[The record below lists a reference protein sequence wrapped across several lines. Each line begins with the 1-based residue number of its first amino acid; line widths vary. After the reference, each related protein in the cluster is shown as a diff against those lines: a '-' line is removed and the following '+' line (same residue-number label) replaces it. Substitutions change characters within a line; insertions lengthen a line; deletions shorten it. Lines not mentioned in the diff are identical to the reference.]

1 MGHAAGNAENAAR
14 LRPRYREEPRRGAPD
29 HAEGRLRAR
38 QPAEDQGLDARPD
51 DLSRSGGH
59 PDRPA
64 EAGLFRR
71 RARAD
76 RHLALLPQNHARKEF
91 TIGLN
96 LQTSGAEAIDLFY
109 ACGSSLNWD
118 GYCNKAVDELLQ
130 QQSEAADE
138 ERRKQL
144 LWAIERKLAEDF
156 ARPIIFY
163 GRIATCWQPYVK
175 NITLQ
180 VNSVFS
186 GNRREDTWLD
196 K

>member
-1 MGHAAGNAENAAR
+1 MLKTLPGYDPDIEKNRAE
-14 LRPRYREEPRRGAPD
+14 
-29 HAEGRLRAR
+29 AR
-38 QPAEDQGLDARPD
+38 QIMQKVGYGPDNPLKIKVSTRDLTIYRDPAVILIDQLKQVYFDG
-51 DLSRSGGH
+51 DLELIDTSRYF
-59 PDRPA
+59 PKIM
-64 EAGLFRR
+64 
-71 RARAD
+71 
-76 RHLALLPQNHARKEF
+76 RKEF